1 MLKQNMNRNQLV
13 DKTQPPSG
21 GCVLKLVINDE
32 RWMIVPAAAFGRLCV
47 ETQQGR
53 GNNYKEPAAA
63 FGRLCVETCK
73 ISISGN
79 YITAAAFG
87 RLCVET
93 KNSSVT

>member
-1 MLKQNMNRNQLV
+1 MSKAN
-13 DKTQPPSG
+13 
-21 GCVLKLVINDE
+21 
-32 RWMIVPAAAFGRLCV
+32 
-47 ETQQGR
+47 
-53 GNNYKEPAAA
+53 AAA